1 MPLSRQCVHQKYQ
14 AKGCPADSTL
24 AMLTAGPATNATV
37 VPSHAHPAFWQ
48 AIAIAQKHAKP
59 LAPTAVALDEIQR
72 YTVTLHP
79 EIQEYLG
86 NKIKKSFKSITAFYH
101 KCVKCNEILTDPLYV
116 PCFWKWDISLG
127 IANEAR
133 QSTEIVALNA

>member
-1 MPLSRQCVHQKYQ
+1 MH
-14 AKGCPADSTL
+14 TL
-24 AMLTAGPATNATV
+24 LFGR
-37 VPSHAHPAFWQ
+37 Q
-48 AIAIAQKHAKP
+48 AIVQKHAKP

-127 IANEAR
+127 VTNEAR
-133 QSTEIVALNA
+133 QSTKIVALNA